1 MKRIRQ
7 RPTVWRVMPRA
18 AATSP
23 LCPPSA
29 QRKTIRARS
38 AKAWAVVRRRAS
50 LSSSSRCS
58 EVSTNA
64 AFGLPNRIAALLV
77 RRNGNASDIV
87 LLFLGHDTSTPSS
100 LMPAAVD
107 VAEGAEPLAGL
118 LVHREDFP
126 ARGHREPELQPRGI
140 TAGRR
145 EDVVEA

>member
-87 LLFLGHDTSTPSS
+87 LLFLGQDTST
-100 LMPAAVD
+100 
-107 VAEGAEPLAGL
+107 LAGDDG
-118 LVHREDFP
+118 VADAH
-126 ARGHREPELQPRGI
+126 G
-140 TAGRR
+140 
-145 EDVVEA
+145 

>member
-87 LLFLGHDTSTPSS
+87 LLFLGQDTSAGPTCPPCSRPARKSS
-100 LMPAAVD
+100 LAHQGGDAGVAA
-107 VAEGAEPLAGL
+107 AERPLLFGG
-118 LVHREDFP
+118 VH
-126 ARGHREPELQPRGI
+126 G
-140 TAGRR
+140 
-145 EDVVEA
+145 